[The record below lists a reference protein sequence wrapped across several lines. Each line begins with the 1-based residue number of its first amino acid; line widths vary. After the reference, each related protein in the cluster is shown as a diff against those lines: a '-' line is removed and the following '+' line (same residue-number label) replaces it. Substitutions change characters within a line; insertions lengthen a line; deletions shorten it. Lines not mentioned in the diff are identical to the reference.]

1 MAKLTVASIKQQI
14 AALEAKAQ
22 RIAADEMKTS
32 VTKVRA
38 LMDSLGVT
46 LEHLGTAVSKKVAV
60 AKKAVAGKKSAASK
74 RAGAGVARYRDRAT
88 GATWTGFGRA
98 PGWIASAANR
108 DDYLV
113 AKAAPARA
121 AKAVE
126 KTKAVSKKVAA
137 FTKKA
142 AGPAKSATVKAV
154 KSKAAKTAAA
164 PAKKAV
170 KKSTKK
176 SAVAKP
182 AAAPAKKAAPRKAAG
197 KKVAAL
203 APATNAQSA
212 PGATPAGQ

>member
-1 MAKLTVASIKQQI
+1 MAKITVASIKQQI

-32 VTKVRA
+32 VAKVRA

-46 LEHLGTAVSKKVAV
+46 LEHLGIAVSKKVAA

-74 RAGAGVARYRDRAT
+74 RAGAGVVRYRDPAT

-113 AKAAPARA
+113 AKAVAAKA
-121 AKAVE
+121 AKAV
-126 KTKAVSKKVAA
+126 KKAKAV
-137 FTKKA
+137 
-142 AGPAKSATVKAV
+142 
-154 KSKAAKTAAA
+154 KTAAA
-164 PAKKAV
+164 PAKKAA

-176 SAVAKP
+176 SAAAKP
-182 AAAPAKKAAPRKAAG
+182 TAAPAKKTVKRAAPRKAAS
-197 KKVAAL
+197 KKVAAP
-203 APATNAQSA
+203 APARTAQSA
-212 PGATPAGQ
+212 PGATPAGE